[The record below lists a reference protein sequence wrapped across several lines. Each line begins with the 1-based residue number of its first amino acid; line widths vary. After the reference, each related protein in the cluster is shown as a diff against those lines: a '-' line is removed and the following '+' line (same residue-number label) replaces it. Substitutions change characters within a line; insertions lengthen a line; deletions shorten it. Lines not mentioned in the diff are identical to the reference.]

1 MAFKVTQQSDDV
13 VKVEICERFDFSTQ
27 AEFRTTYESESP
39 ANSFILDFEKTKH
52 MDSSALG
59 MLLLLREYVGDIR
72 KVKLVRCSN
81 EIKKILEIC
90 HFQDIFDIS

>member
-1 MAFKVTQQSDDV
+1 MTFKVTPQADGILRVQ
-13 VKVEICERFDFSTQ
+13 ICERFDFSTQ

-59 MLLLLREYVGDIR
+59 MLLLLREYVGDVR
-72 KVKLVRCSN
+72 KVKLIRCSN

-90 HFQDIFDIS
+90 HFQDIFEIT